1 LVLRTTRFTASSPRR
16 PRFSTASEKV
26 SFTEKEIWVGKV
38 PRLRGDLGMFYRDV
52 ANAVMGAGTLT
63 AKPETARDSIR
74 LIELARESSQLGR
87 TVDFTM

>member
-1 LVLRTTRFTASSPRR
+1 
-16 PRFSTASEKV
+16 
-26 SFTEKEIWVGKV
+26 VGKV